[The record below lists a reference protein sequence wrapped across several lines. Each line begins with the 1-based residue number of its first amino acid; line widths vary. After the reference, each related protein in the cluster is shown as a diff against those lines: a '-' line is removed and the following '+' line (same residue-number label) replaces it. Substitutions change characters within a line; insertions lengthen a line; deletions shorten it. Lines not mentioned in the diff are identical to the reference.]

1 MGVTPQMY
9 KAYNRGTR
17 NMIVEESYNMG
28 MFYTNNPLDS
38 TYVKTLLNL
47 DYKDD
52 GSSLTP
58 RGGLQPT
65 STVKVNTTEPVYP
78 FAAFTTNVNLVDND
92 YIEDYRTKC
101 YMVTASADYLIQIP
115 EYPAERKAVMYSNT
129 KTKLYVQDP
138 VTEQFVLSEN
148 VEAPTSEDIKG
159 DAILKQADIRFL
171 GEAYNNA
178 ITVHGLPL
186 KSDSVR
192 QPVYTVL
199 DNVGYFAY
207 YKKGV
212 KLCRLIINKK
222 DNKFT
227 HYFGPVDPMEVTVKE
242 VISNG
247 YNMLAP
253 DPYQFENTVAASYA
267 IEGILPYSKKPGEAD
282 RELLLVARLG
292 QPVNF
297 ECVYTYP
304 SNTDKKLRVCWEVST
319 DTGTTWAMLQT
330 AKKANTSNPEA
341 TISAEY
347 TPGDHIYI
355 DYQPAVREF
364 QMRVSLYEVSAGGDA
379 GTNPIKMLVLPI
391 YTAANTLTTRLLKPV
406 KYNLATASGMMC
418 WKQRVLLW
426 GVAGAENILFA
437 SDISNPAYFPYP
449 NNIELFDEA
458 IIHVTPFLDNILVF
472 TASNIY
478 IITMTTDGAGFAT
491 TMVQNRLSISPL
503 DKHVIQVIK
512 NMVFFKSGNYYY
524 MIVPKSTSLTG
535 ELTVAPVSK
544 PIINLFNDFEASVR
558 EILETVY
565 YKTLPNTYTLN
576 LTDYYNYIDN
586 MLIRNVYTFEVTVT
600 DGYVMH
606 PFKFNFILNYDT
618 GIRTWTAYMH
628 QANGVLLPFKYT
640 ITDTTTLLDVC
651 NITNGDKL
659 VESYAQL
666 LRLSNTEAVDTL
678 KLNPEEGLHQIPNYQ
693 YIDTGYRKHGDQY
706 KKRYREI
713 QMKFNNVSNKKLRFY
728 AEFLIDDD
736 LRKTYY
742 TYKPTHIIDPAN
754 PNFGLFYIEKV
765 VKETTIVSGATKLGG
780 DTDDFWELDF
790 SKFPE
795 LATTKVRFPVSG
807 KGYVPRLKLLSFNE
821 VPFELNN
828 INWVSRTLY
837 AR

>member
-1 MGVTPQMY
+1 MGSTPQMFKSY
-9 KAYNRGTR
+9 SRGTR

-38 TYVKTLLNL
+38 SYVKTLVNF

-52 GSSLTP
+52 GSSLVP
-58 RGGLQPT
+58 RGGLQPV
-65 STVKVNTTEPVYP
+65 STVDIKTNTALYP
-78 FAAFTTNVNLVDND
+78 FAAFTTNVILKNNN

-101 YMVTASADYLIQIP
+101 YLVTTNADRSVTVP
-115 EYPAERKAVMYSNT
+115 EYPAERKAVLYNNT
-129 KTKLYVQDP
+129 KTLLYVQDP
-138 VTEQFVLSEN
+138 VTEEFTQSTN
-148 VEAPTSEDIKG
+148 VEIAMEPAETPPPVLQK
-159 DAILKQADIRFL
+159 DIRFL
-171 GEAYNNA
+171 GEAYNNV
-178 ITVHGLPL
+178 ITVHDIKLE
-186 KSDSVR
+186 SNSVR

-207 YKKGV
+207 YKDSV
-212 KLCRLIINKK
+212 KLCRLIITK
-222 DNKFT
+222 DKDTYT
-227 HYFGPVDPMEVTVKE
+227 HYFEPVEPMVVSVKE
-242 VISNG
+242 AISNG
-247 YNMLAP
+247 YNMLSP
-253 DPYQFENTVAASYA
+253 NPYAFNNVVAASYA
-267 IEGILPYSKKPGEAD
+267 IEGILPYNKKPGEAD
-282 RELLLVARLG
+282 RELLLIARLG
-292 QPVNF
+292 QTVNF

-304 SNTDKKLRVCWEVST
+304 NGIDKRLRACWEYST
-319 DTGTTWAMLQT
+319 DSGATWIMLQT
-330 AKKANTSNPEA
+330 QKKTNTDHPEA
-341 TISAEY
+341 IISPEY
-347 TPGDHIYI
+347 KLGDSISI

-364 QMRVSLYEVSAGGDA
+364 QMRVSLYEVTAGSDA
-379 GTNPIKMLVLPI
+379 GTNPIKMMVLPI
-391 YTAANTLTTRLLKPV
+391 YTVANTTTTKILKPV
-406 KYNLATASGMMC
+406 KYNLATASGMMA
-418 WKQRVLLW
+418 WKQRILVW
-426 GVAGAENILFA
+426 GVAGAENMLFA

-449 NNIELFDEA
+449 NNIELFDET
-458 IIHVTPFLDNILVF
+458 IIHVVPFLDNILVF
-472 TASNIY
+472 TSSNIY
-478 IITMTTDGAGFAT
+478 VITMSSDGTGFTT
-491 TMVQNRLSISPL
+491 TMVQNRLSVSPL

-524 MIVPKSTSLTG
+524 MVVPKSNSLTG

-544 PIINLFNDFEASVR
+544 PIINLFNDFEAGVR

-576 LTDYYNYIDN
+576 LTDYYNYIGN
-586 MLIRNVYTFEVTVT
+586 MLIRNVYTFEITAT

-659 VESYAQL
+659 VGAYAQL

-713 QMKFNNVSNKKLRFY
+713 QMKFNNISNKKLRFY

-765 VKETTIVSGATKLGG
+765 VKETTIVSGATTLGG